1 MRVLVQFQSFR
12 DMRAPIIA
20 VINQL
25 RAFLLEVLAKT
36 PAKLRIAMPR
46 IAWAVLSS
54 GEPYRPCTS
63 AAIPA

>member
-1 MRVLVQFQSFR
+1 
-12 DMRAPIIA
+12 MRAPIIA